1 MPFPT
6 PGDLL
11 DPGIK
16 PVSLVL
22 PALAGRFLTTSPT
35 WEEVIGMNS
44 QTKPNMSI
52 FASNKDK
59 FLDKSEL

>member
-6 PGDLL
+6 LGDLP

-16 PVSLVL
+16 PVSLVP
-22 PALAGRFLTTSPT
+22 PALAGRFFTTSPT
-35 WEEVIGMNS
+35 WEEVMGKNS
-44 QTKPNMSI
+44 QTKPNVSSL
-52 FASNKDK
+52 ASNKDK